1 MAATAGPRKDD
12 EMAFAD
18 AYELGTIERRVKI
31 DDRKST
37 DNCFKVF
44 FWLCVLSFVGL
55 LRQRGGGDYWKEST
69 VCYEMYDA
77 GQWSPAGRRLESRRL
92 GDKKKPRPDN
102 IWEGFG
108 LHPEIP
114 VTLVCVVMVLCL
126 SFVKLMEQFAKT
138 VLFGAYFLEIG
149 FLLGLG
155 IYDFA
160 RASEATSTAIMFII
174 FGVLLAAYV
183 FYVRARIASAAETV
197 AAAAHSLL
205 LMPSLLGFV
214 FAKLEETKH
223 DIEAG
228 YTVIGEWSEC
238 EFVASDAANNALG
251 WCYVVWCW
259 MWYWASTTLMFFV
272 SGCVAQ
278 HHFDAT
284 APDGA
289 AAASLSTLPCTLAKL
304 ALTTSSGTTSK
315 IALVFEFIAWLR
327 KKAKVSCW
335 NFASPFFYVAV
346 LLKCC
351 VYSCLRLLTKFAL
364 IFHVITGDA
373 LWSSGRRTA
382 KLVRKA
388 GVDAM
393 VLETTAM
400 NAFGLLAY
408 GLSLSVAFWMG
419 DVYDKDVLG
428 GDYDS
433 SWRTFML
440 VAMCILLASPVFA
453 MSLVLFIAIVVGGDV
468 VPVWIPWCCAVF
480 TGGAAAMF
488 FYQAATALLTAADT
502 MFICIALDKEHGV
515 VATAADG
522 KLPPLYAEI
531 SKQVAIPVKETE
543 VPYATPTNA
552 SPV

>member
-1 MAATAGPRKDD
+1 
-12 EMAFAD
+12 MAFAD

-44 FWLCVLSFVGL
+44 FWLCVLSFVGTSIWL
-55 LRQRGGGDYWKEST
+55 GIGGHARYDLDKSGEIDGVSDHYLSDAKACCDNAGGDYWKEST
-69 VCYEMYDA
+69 
-77 GQWSPAGRRLESRRL
+77 
-92 GDKKKPRPDN
+92 KKPRPDN

-214 FAKLEETKH
+214 FAWLAVSAVLIVVLILVASAAGNHSKLEETKH

-453 MSLVLFIAIVVGGDV
+453 MSLVLFIAIVVGGD
-468 VPVWIPWCCAVF
+468 ASR
-480 TGGAAAMF
+480 
-488 FYQAATALLTAADT
+488 AATALLTAADT

-522 KLPPLYAEI
+522 KLPPLYAET

-552 SPV
+552 CPV

>member
-44 FWLCVLSFVGL
+44 FWLCVLSFVGTSIWL
-55 LRQRGGGDYWKEST
+55 GIGGHARYDLDKSGEIDGVSDHYLSDAKACCDNAGGDYWKEST
-69 VCYEMYDA
+69 VCYEIR
-77 GQWSPAGRRLESRRL
+77 SPGPTTSGRASAST
-92 GDKKKPRPDN
+92 
-102 IWEGFG
+102 
-108 LHPEIP
+108 PEIP

-214 FAKLEETKH
+214 FAWLAVSAVL
-223 DIEAG
+223 I
-228 YTVIGEWSEC
+228 
-238 EFVASDAANNALG
+238 
-251 WCYVVWCW
+251 VV
-259 MWYWASTTLMFFV
+259 LI
-272 SGCVAQ
+272 
-278 HHFDAT
+278 
-284 APDGA
+284 
-289 AAASLSTLPCTLAKL
+289 L
-304 ALTTSSGTTSK
+304 
-315 IALVFEFIAWLR
+315 
-327 KKAKVSCW
+327 AKVSCW

-515 VATAADG
+515 VA
-522 KLPPLYAEI
+522 
-531 SKQVAIPVKETE
+531 IPVKETE